1 MKNNLLVIIFIVI
14 IFLYINKNNIEKM
27 TEINTEKKLL
37 EEYKKDIDSIRSLA
51 TIANQLQSENG
62 LTLPG
67 TLNIPSNL
75 NVTGSFNLLPKGTIV
90 AFNGQSAPYGW
101 AICNGDT
108 VKDLNNQNY
117 LTPDLRGRFIYG
129 YNNSRFGQR
138 GGNKDA
144 ILVSHNHGGKTSED
158 GRHRHHYN
166 DIYMFEHSGPDGGSH
181 GSQGA
186 DHDNEH
192 EYTRGKHT
200 DYVENHTHTI
210 SSDGES
216 GTDKNLPPYV
226 ILLYII
232 KL

>member
-1 MKNNLLVIIFIVI
+1 MKYNLLVIIFIAI
-14 IFLYINKNNIEKM
+14 IFLYINKNTIEKM
-27 TEINTEKKLL
+27 TELSIEKKIL
-37 EEYKKDIDSIRSLA
+37 EEYKRDIDSIRTLA

-75 NVTGSFNLLPKGTIV
+75 NVTGSFNLLPKGTID
-90 AFNGQSAPYGW
+90 AFNGQTAPPGW
-101 AICNGDT
+101 AICDGIDGRPNL
-108 VKDLNNQNY
+108 K
-117 LTPDLRGRFIYG
+117 GRFIYG
-129 YNNSRFGQR
+129 YNNSRFGET
-138 GGNKDA
+138 GGSKDA
-144 ILVSHNHGGKTSED
+144 IVVTHNHGGSTTEAGK
-158 GRHRHHYN
+158 HQHHYN
-166 DIYMFEHSGPDGGSH
+166 DIYMFEHKDRGGGSH
-181 GSQGA
+181 GSQGS
-186 DHDNEH
+186 DNDNEH

-200 DYVENHTHTI
+200 DHVENHSHTI